1 MKGNLYIALTI
12 IIFSGCSNNFE
23 KTYDCDGVEVIF
35 NDFDRSF
42 VVGGVELSKKDGFFM
57 NQTTIMGKFYTGPE
71 GSAYATFNK
80 INESLEFKDPS
91 QKLLA
96 KCIELSQ

>member
-1 MKGNLYIALTI
+1 MRERERGKESTL
-12 IIFSGCSNNFE
+12 
-23 KTYDCDGVEVIF
+23 VIF
-35 NDFDRSF
+35 NDYDRSF
-42 VVGGVELSKKDGFFM
+42 VVGGVELSKKEGFFM

-80 INESLEFKDPS
+80 INKSLEFKDPS
-91 QKLLA
+91 QKHLA